1 MSWQPLSEQR
11 REVHEMDRIF
21 ESVWEMS
28 LFAIP
33 VILLLAVC
41 AKGLGKRYGAGWRYL
56 IWLVVAARLC
66 MPVQLTLPEPLMGLR
81 VDIPSVQSSMMQVQ
95 EEKTPTEQ
103 MQPAESNL
111 TPAPMQTGMAE
122 EEVSVI
128 PPADLDKGTERE
140 GISLFFAYPE
150 LLWLFGMVAFL
161 LWQGI
166 RYHRFRRMLYR
177 GRKKVSDGRIQDIFD
192 TLCREMN
199 IKNPPQLFLY
209 EGLPSPLCVGLHRTE
224 IYLNSEKR
232 ELADIRLILKHEL
245 THYQRKDLWGK
256 ALLLLAR
263 AIHLFNPFVHGMAR
277 LAEKDMELSCDLA
290 VMRDCGRKEREAYS
304 MAILRTVQEAKR
316 KNMGMS
322 TAFFGGKE
330 ELKRR
335 FENIFDMTAKKQGI
349 ALFVAASLLVCGGTA
364 FVGCTAPEPAGSE
377 VGQGVA
383 YGAYTEELVQE
394 LYEAKTDYIG
404 DHIAVGKLLGLLP
417 LPQGVE
423 ANAEGIELFTTEGEP
438 YGARRHLNW
447 KITEETSYEY
457 EGEGFMDARWE
468 SIHGMLFLA
477 LTDNADYLEYS
488 FYQGMEGEKPP
499 YGENLITIISQR
511 EGMQRYFGDQDLREF
526 AKDAETFRN
535 FVLAI
540 NRYFYEG
547 IDTPEKLHQLVEL
560 EDEAAQERM
569 YEMLHSTQG
578 ADRDEAEPGDSLS
591 LQMLY
596 ADSLVEELAEQKLA
610 SSNPSDYMQSD
621 QYKKLIQM
629 GEPALREFLSQF
641 AMGQV
646 ADDLRGQIMMLACQE
661 LLGEKIQT
669 DLQPTE
675 WYRGYTALDSVY
687 FAPFAYDEMLYT
699 DMEEEVFI
707 EPVDWTMDEIVRN
720 VTKYQDE
727 IKPQTDNITMARVDK
742 RLQAVYAALDA
753 QYRAKERGE
762 RQLHFHA
769 PYIHKMV
776 ETEQSL
782 TVYATILE
790 ETYAVLHTK
799 QGYSLMEQGG
809 SVLPS
814 RLDFEKRGGKWVLTQ
829 WVTAKDGS
837 QYGPSI
843 QEMCGKEQNVAK
855 DMLRQGGMTDGMQLL
870 LWQNII
876 CYLKATQHSMEI
888 PVYFHSHME
897 QKNLE
902 IIRQKIE
909 AIPLYEATSFV

>member
-11 REVHEMDRIF
+11 QEVHEMDRIF

-41 AKGLGKRYGAGWRYL
+41 AKDLGKRYGAGWRYL

-66 MPVQLTLPEPLMGLR
+66 IPVQLTLPEPLMGLR
-81 VDIPSVQSSMMQVQ
+81 VDLPSVQSGMIQVQ
-95 EEKTPTEQ
+95 EEKASSEQTP
-103 MQPAESNL
+103 PAESNL
-111 TPAPMQTGMAE
+111 TPATLQAGMAE
-122 EEVSVI
+122 EAISVI

-140 GISLFFAYPE
+140 GIPLFFASPA

-166 RYHRFRRMLYR
+166 RYHRFRRTLYR

-232 ELADIRLILKHEL
+232 DLADIRLILKHEL

-263 AIHLFNPFVHGMAR
+263 AIHFFNPFVHGMAR

-290 VMRDCGRKEREAYS
+290 VMRDCDRKEREAYS
-304 MAILRTVQEAKR
+304 MAILRTVREAKE

-335 FENIFDMTAKKQGI
+335 FENIFDMTAKKRGI

-364 FVGCTAPEPAGSE
+364 FVGCTAPEPAESE
-377 VGQGVA
+377 AGQGVV

-394 LYEAKTDYIG
+394 LYEAKNDYIG

-417 LPQGVE
+417 LPHGVE

-438 YGARRHLNW
+438 YGARRYLNW
-447 KITEETSYEY
+447 KATEETSYEY
-457 EGEGFMDARWE
+457 EGESFMDARWE
-468 SIHGMLFLA
+468 SIHGILFLA
-477 LTDNADYLEYS
+477 LTENADYLEYS
-488 FYQGMEGEKPP
+488 FYQGMEGEKPS
-499 YGENLITIISQR
+499 YGENLITISSQR
-511 EGMQRYFGDQDLREF
+511 EEMQRYFGDQDLREF
-526 AKDAETFRN
+526 AADEETFRK

-540 NRYFYEG
+540 HRYYYEG
-547 IDTPEKLHQLVEL
+547 IDTPEKLHQLLEL
-560 EDEAAQERM
+560 EDGAAQERM
-569 YEMLHSTQG
+569 SEMLHSTQG
-578 ADRDEAEPGDSLS
+578 ADRDEAESGDSLS

-596 ADSLVEELAEQKLA
+596 ADSLVDELAEQKLT
-610 SSNPSDYMQSD
+610 SSNPSDYMQCD

-641 AMGQV
+641 AMEQV

-675 WYRGYTALDSVY
+675 WYRGYMALDSVY

-699 DMEEEVFI
+699 ADMEKECGLEEKAAKEWSVLAAGK
-707 EPVDWTMDEIVRN
+707 E
-720 VTKYQDE
+720 
-727 IKPQTDNITMARVDK
+727 K

-753 QYRAKERGE
+753 QYRAEAGGKH
-762 RQLHFHA
+762 QLHFYA

-776 ETEQSL
+776 ETEQTL

-799 QGYSLMEQGG
+799 QGDSLLEQGG

-843 QEMCGKEQNVAK
+843 QEMCGKEKNVAK

-876 CYLKATQHSMEI
+876 CYLNATQQSMEI